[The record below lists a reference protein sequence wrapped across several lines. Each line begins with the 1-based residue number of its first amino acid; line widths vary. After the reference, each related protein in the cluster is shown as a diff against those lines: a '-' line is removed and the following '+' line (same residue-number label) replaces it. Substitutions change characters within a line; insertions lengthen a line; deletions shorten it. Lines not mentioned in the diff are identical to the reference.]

1 MIIYYIKLEEKMDKK
16 VLVFTNYGSW
26 FRGLTEIT
34 KRVDW
39 YDSYPEMSTP
49 LVKCV
54 SEPGTETTLQ
64 PVDNLSA
71 EGVYLVFDEISQ
83 SMLASLLDQCKQNN
97 DRLFILLH
105 TRGYYTDSKDFES
118 WQKNCSFAKGMHESG
133 VKYKYEPVFDILT
146 DKLGDTLN
154 RITDS
159 IFMPLDNAINNFL
172 DECAMPKK
180 KLENLLSYHILCEE
194 GFKEELEAFLKKY
207 ESCQSYLEYAEEWDR
222 LKDLLKS
229 DSEK

>member
-1 MIIYYIKLEEKMDKK
+1 MDKK

-26 FRGLTEIT
+26 YRGLPEIT

-39 YDSYPEMSTP
+39 YDSYPEISNP

-54 SEPGTETTLQ
+54 SEPGAETTLQ
-64 PVDNLSA
+64 PVNNLSA

-83 SMLASLLDQCKQNN
+83 NMLATLLDECTQNN

-133 VKYKYEPVFDILT
+133 IKNKYEPVFDILT
-146 DKLGDTLN
+146 DKLGDELN
-154 RITDS
+154 RIINS
-159 IFMPLDNAINNFL
+159 IFMPLDNAINTFL
-172 DECAMPKK
+172 DECAEPKK

-194 GFKEELEAFLKKY
+194 GFKDAMEAFRNKY
-207 ESCQSYLEYAEEWDR
+207 ESCQNYLEYAEEWDR
-222 LKDLLKS
+222 LRDLLKR
-229 DSEK
+229 DNEK

>member
-1 MIIYYIKLEEKMDKK
+1 MDKK

-26 FRGLTEIT
+26 YRGLPEIT

-39 YDSYPEMSTP
+39 YDSYPEISNP

-54 SEPGTETTLQ
+54 SEPGSETILQ
-64 PVDNLSA
+64 PVSNLSD

-83 SMLASLLDQCKQNN
+83 NMLATLLDECTQNN

-118 WQKNCSFAKGMHESG
+118 WEKNCSFAKGMHESG
-133 VKYKYEPVFDILT
+133 IKYKYEPVFDILT
-146 DKLGDTLN
+146 DKQGDELN
-154 RITDS
+154 RITHS
-159 IFMPLDNAINNFL
+159 IFMPLDNAINTFL
-172 DECAMPKK
+172 DECAVPKK

-194 GFKEELEAFLKKY
+194 GFKDAVEAFRNKY
-207 ESCQSYLEYAEEWDR
+207 ESCQSSSEYAEEWDR
-222 LKDLLKS
+222 LNNLLKGV
-229 DSEK
+229 SEK